1 MKRARS
7 FSGREKQKWTP
18 AKDAKEGKSILNR
31 KYTFNDASGI
41 FSVILLT
48 DFYCSFR
55 FYSKE
60 LLLSNFM
67 R

>member
-7 FSGREKQKWTP
+7 FSGREKQKLTP

-48 DFYCSFR
+48 DF
-55 FYSKE
+55 
-60 LLLSNFM
+60 
-67 R
+67 

>member
-48 DFYCSFR
+48 DFIAHLDFILKNYC
-55 FYSKE
+55 
-60 LLLSNFM
+60 
-67 R
+67 